1 MNLTQFNEI
10 QISDREMLDENIFDK
25 EEGGIDEI
33 NVPDRLS
40 GNQRWA
46 KFPLEQHLFES
57 EKRRAHEKIGR
68 KQFYY

>member
-40 GNQRWA
+40 GKLALVRTFVW
-46 KFPLEQHLFES
+46 KWKTPS
-57 EKRRAHEKIGR
+57 SR
-68 KQFYY
+68 KNWKKTILLLNL

>member
-40 GNQRWA
+40 GKLALVRT
-46 KFPLEQHLFES
+46 FV
-57 EKRRAHEKIGR
+57 
-68 KQFYY
+68 